1 MKLPTACPFDA
12 VPPEQRVRAQQHR
25 ADCCQPESSHLC
37 DEPPLCR
44 FRETESEFYR
54 FLWESSFNGA
64 AFVHIARRG
73 NSVELRSRVLARSRL
88 RRKEPLV
95 SAALSPE
102 DWEKL
107 QRALTISNFWSLDAT
122 DDESFGLD
130 GAQWLIE
137 GRRSDVY
144 HSVDRWCPRGAIYDL
159 GRLFF
164 ALAGPVLADMR
175 LY

>member
-12 VPPEQRVRAQQHR
+12 TDLEQRVRAKQHH
-25 ADCCQPESSHLC
+25 ADCCQPDPGSLG

-44 FRETESEFYR
+44 LRETKSEVYR
-54 FLWESSFNGA
+54 FLWESSFNGT
-64 AFVHIARRG
+64 AFVHIARLG
-73 NSVELRSRVLARSRL
+73 SSVELRSRVLARSRL
-88 RRKEPLV
+88 RRKEPVV
-95 SAALSPE
+95 SAALSPD

-137 GRRSDVY
+137 GRRGDVY
-144 HSVDRWCPRGAIYDL
+144 HSVDRWCPRGALHDL

-164 ALAGPVLADMR
+164 ALAGPALRGMR
-175 LY
+175 L